1 MPYVNNKFGIQ
12 IKASKEKLHKIKGL
26 YSSPLPLSLMTMLQK
41 VKDAYGGHQHF
52 HLMEISSTLDNDYN
66 VMKKNSPFS
75 PGILFKT
82 LGK

>member
-1 MPYVNNKFGIQ
+1 
-12 IKASKEKLHKIKGL
+12 
-26 YSSPLPLSLMTMLQK
+26 MTMLQK

-52 HLMEISSTLDNDYN
+52 HLMQISSTLDNDYN

-75 PGILFKT
+75 LGILLKT